1 MRKAK
6 LKEIEV
12 LRGLA
17 FLAVVMQ
24 HVIAGLFYQPG
35 LSPGVLTVGTTFLG
49 LTRYAVPLFVFITG
63 VVLFYNYDGKLN
75 FGSFLLKRFRQV
87 VVPYLAW
94 TVFYYVWIALLSG
107 VSAKTTWMQL
117 YDILHLALTG
127 KASYHLWFM
136 VMIIPFYLLFPL
148 FRLLLPKRGS
158 WKVHLAV
165 VAGIF
170 IINLLLV
177 YALSQGKIFSDN
189 PNLSFIF
196 NYLDRNF
203 VFWIFYFMLGG
214 WVGMYYEQWKTFVR
228 KTWIFSAGLLALCMV
243 QIYFKVAEI
252 NEGVKDNPYL
262 FSSNVTAPLKPFMM
276 ATILLLILL
285 VFLLAEKIAAGS
297 GWTARL
303 LGTFGKYSFGAYLAH
318 AFVLNLVSGSVVAYL
333 GVLGVYTQTIVA
345 FLLCSVLSLGLCM
358 GLKRIKVSL
367 GEMLVGKV

>member
-358 GLKRIKVSL
+358 GLNRIKVSL

>member
-148 FRLLLPKRGS
+148 FRLLLPKQGS

-189 PNLSFIF
+189 PNLGFIF

-358 GLKRIKVSL
+358 GLNRIKVSL
-367 GEMLVGKV
+367 GEMLVGKI

>member
-75 FGSFLLKRFRQV
+75 FGSFLVKRFRQV

-117 YDILHLALTG
+117 YDIVHLALTG

-136 VMIIPFYLLFPL
+136 VMIIPFYLLFPF

-177 YALSQGKIFSDN
+177 FALSQGKIFSDN
-189 PNLSFIF
+189 PNLGFIF

-203 VFWIFYFMLGG
+203 VFWVFYFMLGG
-214 WVGMYYEQWKTFVR
+214 WVGMYYEQWKAFVR
-228 KTWIFSAGLLALCMV
+228 KTWIISAGLLALCMV

-358 GLKRIKVSL
+358 GLNRIKVSL